1 MSTLTDDLDA
11 TRRRFLSASTAVV
24 GAAGVAVAGWPFIA
38 SWRPS
43 ERTRAEGAP
52 VVVDVS
58 KIEPGAQITAE
69 WRGKPVWV
77 LSRTREMLD
86 RLRGLDGQLRDPA
99 SNVISQQPDYARNV
113 YRSIRPEYLVAVGL
127 CTHLGCVPTFR
138 PEPAP
143 ADLGPAWAGGYFCP
157 CHGSRFDLAGRVYT
171 GVPAP
176 TNLLIPPYRY
186 LDDRILEVGLDGNSA

>member
-1 MSTLTDDLDA
+1 MSTLTDNTDA
-11 TRRRFLSASTAVV
+11 MRRRFLTASTAVV
-24 GAAGVAVAGWPFIA
+24 GATGVAAAGWPFIA
-38 SWRPS
+38 SWQPS
-43 ERTRAEGAP
+43 ERARAAGAP

-58 KIEPGAQITAE
+58 KIEPGAQITME

-77 LSRTREMLD
+77 LRRTREMLD
-86 RLRGLDGQLRDPA
+86 RLSGLDGQLRDPA
-99 SNVISQQPDYARNV
+99 SNVTSQQPAYARNV
-113 YRSIRPEYLVAVGL
+113 HRSIRPEYLVAVGL

-186 LDDRILEVGLDGNSA
+186 LDERTLEIGRDGNSA

>member
-1 MSTLTDDLDA
+1 MSTLTDDVDEK
-11 TRRRFLSASTAVV
+11 RRRLLTASTAVV
-24 GAAGVAVAGWPFIA
+24 GATGVVAAAWPFIA
-38 SWRPS
+38 SWQPS
-43 ERTRAEGAP
+43 ERARAADAP

-58 KIEPGAQITAE
+58 KIEPGAQITVE

-77 LSRTREMLD
+77 LRRTREMLD
-86 RLRGLDGQLRDPA
+86 RLPGLDNQLRDPG
-99 SNVISQQPDYARNV
+99 SNVSSQQPEYARDV

-143 ADLGPAWAGGYFCP
+143 ADLGAAWAGGYFCP

-176 TNLLIPPYRY
+176 TNLLIPAYRY
-186 LDDRILEVGLDGNSA
+186 LDEQTIEIGRDDDDV